1 MPACSGGRRY
11 GTVVATDVWRYS
23 FGDCTAVTTSKQA
36 QALAI
41 KLSRE
46 RRSGKYIAPPPKGR
60 YSEEARQRAIHD
72 LEVGRRR
79 RKRRRAGTT
88 AKKR

>member
-1 MPACSGGRRY
+1 M
-11 GTVVATDVWRYS
+11 
-23 FGDCTAVTTSKQA
+23 SKRKKQG

-46 RRSGKYIAPPPKGR
+46 RRSGKAIPPPPKGR
-60 YSEEARQRAIHD
+60 YSEKTRQKALRDLKLGRQR
-72 LEVGRRR
+72 
-79 RKRRRAGTT
+79 RKESAAKKQR

>member
-1 MPACSGGRRY
+1 MARG
-11 GTVVATDVWRYS
+11 
-23 FGDCTAVTTSKQA
+23 KQA

-46 RRSGKYIAPPPKGR
+46 RREGKLVPPPPKGR
-60 YSEEARQRAIHD
+60 YPESTRRRALRD

-79 RKRRRAGTT
+79 VRRQGAQKGGT
-88 AKKR
+88 KPH

>member
-1 MPACSGGRRY
+1 MAKGK
-11 GTVVATDVWRYS
+11 
-23 FGDCTAVTTSKQA
+23 KQA

-46 RRSGKYIAPPPKGR
+46 RRSGKEVPPPPKGR
-60 YSEEARQRAIHD
+60 YSKKARQKAIRD

-79 RKRRRAGTT
+79 RKGRTTKKRT